1 MDLTHLLEE
10 SMCTPRNLLVLVD
23 QNIRGIISKIIVV
36 QEFLVIIKSILIYY
50 VSLSI
55 ICQGMMYALWV

>member
-1 MDLTHLLEE
+1 
-10 SMCTPRNLLVLVD
+10 MCTPRNSLVLVGK
-23 QNIRGIISKIIVV
+23 NIRGIISKIIIV

-55 ICQGMMYALWV
+55 ICQGMTYALWI